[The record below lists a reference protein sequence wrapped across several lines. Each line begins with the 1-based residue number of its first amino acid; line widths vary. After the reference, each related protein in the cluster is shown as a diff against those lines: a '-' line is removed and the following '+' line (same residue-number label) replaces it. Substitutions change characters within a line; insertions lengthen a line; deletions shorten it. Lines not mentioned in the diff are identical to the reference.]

1 MNLSLR
7 IFIGYFLVVG
17 LTGLFILNIVITE
30 VKPSVRET
38 IEETMVDTANILA
51 ALAADELKSGT
62 IGEGNFARSVDRYAT
77 RSIDARIWHFRKT
90 SLDFRV
96 YVTDAKGTVV
106 FDSERRAVGMDYSQ
120 WNDVRRTLEGV
131 YGART
136 TREEPSKETS
146 TVFHVAAPIMD
157 GPHIIGSLTVS
168 KPVARIDPII
178 SRAENTIFRYG
189 VALILASLAVGLY
202 MTVRLQLSI
211 RRLQHYARA
220 VAAGEHV
227 DAPHSSARELEEL
240 ARAMADMRAR
250 LDGKQYVEGYVQ
262 ALTHELKSPLAAVAG
277 AAELLADDLPTDDR
291 RHFAQT
297 VQMQTRRMQS
307 LIDRL
312 LRLSRLES
320 LDQLDTRERFD
331 LAQVVD
337 KARAAREL
345 IAAQRNVVIRIDP
358 GQSPLMIDGD
368 AALLELAIGSLLDNA
383 VDFAHANSTVRLSA
397 TRESGDIVVRVHN
410 QGDVIPDYA
419 LPRLFERF
427 YSLARPGTGA
437 RSSGLGLSIA
447 RQIAT
452 LHGGSIDV
460 ANHPQGG
467 VEAVLRVP
475 AQGS

>member
-1 MNLSLR
+1 VNLSLR
-7 IFIGYFLVVG
+7 IFVGYFLVVG

-38 IEETMVDTANILA
+38 IEETMVDTAHILA
-51 ALAADELKSGT
+51 ALAADELKAGT
-62 IGEGNFARSVDRYAT
+62 LAQGHFAQSVGRYSVRSV
-77 RSIDARIWHFRKT
+77 DARIWHFRKT
-90 SLDFRV
+90 TLDFRV
-96 YVTDAKGTVV
+96 YVTDAKGVVV
-106 FDSERRAVGMDYSQ
+106 FDSEQRAVGMDYSQ

-131 YGART
+131 YGARS
-136 TREEPSKETS
+136 TREEPGKETS

-157 GPHIIGSLTVS
+157 GPRIIGSLTVS

-189 VALILASLAVGLY
+189 VALIVASLAVGLY
-202 MTVRLQLSI
+202 MTIRLQLSI

-220 VAAGEHV
+220 VASGERA

-240 ARAMADMRAR
+240 ARAMADMRAK

-277 AAELLADDLPTDDR
+277 ATELLMEDLPAEDR

-297 VQMQTRRMQS
+297 VLAQTHRMQS

-331 LAQVVD
+331 LVPVLD
-337 KARAAREL
+337 KARAARAL
-345 IAAQRNVVIRIDP
+345 IASRRNIAMRIDTAP
-358 GQSPLMIDGD
+358 LPLMIDGD
-368 AALLELAIGSLLDNA
+368 AALFELAIGSLLDNA
-383 VDFAHANSTVRLSA
+383 IDFAPADSTVLLSA
-397 TRESGDIVVRVHN
+397 AREDARIVVRIHN
-410 QGDVIPDYA
+410 EGNAIPDYA

-427 YSLARPGTGA
+427 YSLARPATGA

-452 LHGGSIDV
+452 LHGGQIDV

-467 VEAVLRVP
+467 VEAVISVP
-475 AQGS
+475 AEA